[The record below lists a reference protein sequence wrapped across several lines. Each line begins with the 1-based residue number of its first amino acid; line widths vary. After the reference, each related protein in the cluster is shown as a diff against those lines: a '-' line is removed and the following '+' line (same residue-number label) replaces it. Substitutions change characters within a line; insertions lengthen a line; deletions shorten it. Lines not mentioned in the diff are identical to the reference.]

1 MTIAKDKVVSIN
13 YTLRGDNG
21 NIIDSSEGRSP
32 LEYLH
37 GHGNLL
43 PKFEESLLGRNPG
56 DKFTCDLAAKD
67 GYGEYDESLVMEIPR
82 EQFATDMEIEV
93 GMAFQAMTESGP
105 AIVTVTKVAPDMITV
120 DANDSLAG
128 KNLHFA
134 VEVLEVRDA
143 TEDELKAGRVGGC
156 GGCGGGCGDGGCDCG
171 GGDCGCGGSDCV
183 GGGCGSDSDEEEYDS
198 DEDGMPCP
206 CGCGR

>member
-1 MTIAKDKVVSIN
+1 
-13 YTLRGDNG
+13 
-21 NIIDSSEGRSP
+21 
-32 LEYLH
+32 
-37 GHGNLL
+37 
-43 PKFEESLLGRNPG
+43 
-56 DKFTCDLAAKD
+56 
-67 GYGEYDESLVMEIPR
+67 
-82 EQFATDMEIEV
+82 
-93 GMAFQAMTESGP
+93 MAFQAMTESGP

-156 GGCGGGCGDGGCDCG
+156 GCGGCGGGCGDGGCDCG

>member
-1 MTIAKDKVVSIN
+1 MTVAKDKVVSIN
-13 YTLRGDNG
+13 YTLRGDDG
-21 NIIDSSEGRSP
+21 NIIDTSEGRAP

-37 GHGNLL
+37 GYGMLL
-43 PKFEESLLGRNPG
+43 PKFEEALAGHGPG
-56 DKFTCDLAAKD
+56 DNLTCDLSAKD
-67 GYGEYDESLVMEIPR
+67 GYGEYDESLVTEVPR
-82 EQFATDMEIEV
+82 SQFETGMEIEV

-105 AIVTVTKVAPDMITV
+105 SIVTVTKVTPDVITV

-143 TEDELKAGRVGGC
+143 TEDELRSGRPAGQGC
-156 GGCGGGCGDGGCDCG
+156 GCGCGDGGC
-171 GGDCGCGGSDCV
+171 GGDCGCGSGCDCASD
-183 GGGCGSDSDEEEYDS
+183 DEYDS